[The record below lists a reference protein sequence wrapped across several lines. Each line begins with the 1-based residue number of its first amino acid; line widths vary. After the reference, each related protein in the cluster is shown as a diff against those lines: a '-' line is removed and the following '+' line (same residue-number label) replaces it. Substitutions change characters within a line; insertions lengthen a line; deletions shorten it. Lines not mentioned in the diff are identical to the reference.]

1 MHTLC
6 EHYNIFQLINFD
18 VSLPELYRLETVENS
33 IQRISN
39 TTDVV
44 GDFEEI
50 LDAIRQ
56 LITEFRNC
64 IQNEQG
70 SVIAFAYHIC

>member
-1 MHTLC
+1 M
-6 EHYNIFQLINFD
+6 
-18 VSLPELYRLETVENS
+18 ENS